1 MNKHIRP
8 HIKID
13 GQRGHW
19 SVYLVVGQQ
28 SFCTAF
34 DRPMLEALQHQKELT
49 TALKKL
55 RKKWRNE

>member
-13 GQRGHW
+13 GQRGRW
-19 SVYLVVGQQ
+19 SVYLVVEEHT
-28 SFCTAF
+28 FCIAF
-34 DRPMLEALQHQKELT
+34 DRMMFEALQHQKELT